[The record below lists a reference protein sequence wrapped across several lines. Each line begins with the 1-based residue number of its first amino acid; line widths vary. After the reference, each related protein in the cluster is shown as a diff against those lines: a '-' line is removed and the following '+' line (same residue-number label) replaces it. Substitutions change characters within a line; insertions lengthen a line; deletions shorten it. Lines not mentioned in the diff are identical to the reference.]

1 MSLGRARASA
11 QRILILGG
19 TQFLGRALVDA
30 ALGQGHEVTLFNRGR
45 TNPDLFPGTEKLR
58 GDRTLDLSALRGR
71 RWDVAIDVA
80 CYQPA
85 AAQLAADALADS
97 VDAYGFIS
105 TVSVYADHSIAQV
118 EGADVIGL
126 RAALDPG
133 DDYGARKATCERII
147 QERFAGRTL
156 IARPG
161 LIVGPHDP
169 TDRFAY
175 WPRRIARGGRVLAP
189 GDPSDLTQF
198 IDVRDLADW
207 TLGAALDRLAGVFNV
222 TGAPMPL
229 KRLLEHCKAVVGGAA
244 ELIWA
249 PSDRLIAAGVDP
261 WMGVPLWI
269 AAPGWE
275 GASLVDT
282 SLAVAAGLAPRD
294 LDDTIRATFAWD
306 TERGGPQPG
315 REGLTM
321 EREAALLTALAEPQ
335 RPAEDTQRIQRS
347 E

>member
-1 MSLGRARASA
+1 M
-11 QRILILGG
+11 
-19 TQFLGRALVDA
+19 
-30 ALGQGHEVTLFNRGR
+30 
-45 TNPDLFPGTEKLR
+45 
-58 GDRTLDLSALRGR
+58 
-71 RWDVAIDVA
+71 
-80 CYQPA
+80 
-85 AAQLAADALADS
+85 
-97 VDAYGFIS
+97 
-105 TVSVYADHSIAQV
+105 

-133 DDYGARKATCERII
+133 DDYGA
-147 QERFAGRTL
+147 
-156 IARPG
+156 ARRLAADHPG
-161 LIVGPHDP
+161 AVRRQDPDRASRLIVGPHDP

-321 EREAALLTALAEPQ
+321 EREAALLTALAEPY
-335 RPAEDTQRIQRS
+335 PVGWIGVLPKFLAERASTAQTLSGTVKYNTPSTNSGEDLIS
-347 E
+347 AGWLV